1 MVVGDVLLA
10 GAGGGGVPPPRPR
23 PALAL
28 PRAGGGGGAVP
39 RDQHVLGTRGQYG
52 GEKYSTVQIAKN
64 SCLALKSLTRLD
76 ATSCLKCAA
85 YIEDKY
91 R

>member
-1 MVVGDVLLA
+1 MDYIYRYLQISTDIYSIYSIHLGVCVVVGDVLLA

-39 RDQHVLGTRGQYG
+39 RDQHVLGT
-52 GEKYSTVQIAKN
+52 
-64 SCLALKSLTRLD
+64 
-76 ATSCLKCAA
+76 
-85 YIEDKY
+85 
-91 R
+91 